1 VVFAI
6 MIDAIAGIP
15 LTGLTALQLLLGLI
29 ILFPSCKASYYLYRI
44 RPTRLCFATA
54 LTSLVA
60 VNLHA
65 SKGGKVALETTN
77 AVEVCAACPQL
88 LSCLSYVC
96 SKKETRQL
104 QSNYTQTF

>member
-1 VVFAI
+1 

-65 SKGGKVALETTN
+65 SKSGNGARMNPLN
-77 AVEVCAACPQL
+77 AVKVCAARPHL
-88 LSCLSYVC
+88 ASTLAYVW

-104 QSNYTQTF
+104 QSNYTRTF